1 MDQNNW
7 NQNDSQFEHDRT
19 SDAQRRAEHSYTNS
33 YTYHSASS
41 SESKKNGKAGRVAL
55 IAVAVLLGLVLC
67 FGAGVAGS
75 LALDHL
81 LYDAP
86 YKDMDRTPTQH
97 EQNPDLPKD
106 SDTVPDAPISTDTPA
121 QTDGTGEQSDVND
134 TQSSISGDDQQP
146 NPLPHMD
153 KSTTI
158 GEVGYAGSAG
168 NGAYTLLTEAID
180 AVNETVVEIFTET
193 LVNNGWL
200 GDFVQEG
207 AGSGVII
214 SKDGYIV
221 TNNHVISGAS
231 TITVRM
237 TDQTTYEARVVGTDE
252 ASDIAVLWIDT
263 EHDLSA
269 AQMGC
274 SADLIVG
281 ESVFAIGNPL
291 GSLGGTVTD
300 GIISATARDITID
313 GQPMTLLQTN
323 AAVNPG
329 NSGGGLFNMAGQ
341 LIGVVNA
348 KYSQDAVEGLGFA
361 IPIDTAY
368 EVICQLIE
376 YGYVRGV
383 VDAGL
388 DLYDITSSNILVA
401 LRYFGMSYSG
411 VYVLESAYSDQVK
424 YGDLLVS
431 IDGVAVTT
439 ADQAQAEINKHAVGD
454 TVTLTLLR
462 LTTQLKGGREVSV
475 ETEVTVELTLREYV
489 PEDVGIRFD
498 EQ

>member
-1 MDQNNW
+1 MNRNDWDQS
-7 NQNDSQFEHDRT
+7 NDRLENDRT
-19 SDAQRRAEHSYTNS
+19 TGAQQAQGRAEHSYTNS
-33 YTYHSASS
+33 YTYHSAPPVTP
-41 SESKKNGKAGRVAL
+41 ERRGKAGRIAL
-55 IAVAVLLGLVLC
+55 IAVVTLLALTLC
-67 FGAGVAGS
+67 FGAGAAGS
-75 LALDHL
+75 LLIDRLLDEAGAQ
-81 LYDAP
+81 YP
-86 YKDMDRTPTQH
+86 
-97 EQNPDLPKD
+97 
-106 SDTVPDAPISTDTPA
+106 SSSTVDPDASGDGQTPSSPSSPQSPLSDGETDANDQP
-121 QTDGTGEQSDVND
+121 GTLSGGEQSR
-134 TQSSISGDDQQP
+134 
-146 NPLPHMD
+146 NPLPNMG
-153 KSTTI
+153 KSASLGT
-158 GEVGYAGSAG
+158 VGYTGSAG
-168 NGAYTLLTEAID
+168 EDAYEYLTEAID

-200 GDFVQEG
+200 GNFVQEG

-214 SKDGYIV
+214 SGDGYIV
-221 TNNHVISGAS
+221 TNHHVISGAS
-231 TITVRM
+231 SITVRM
-237 TDQTTYEARVVGTDE
+237 TDQTTYEAHVVGTDE
-252 ASDIAVLWIDT
+252 ASDIAVLWIDAD
-263 EHDLSA
+263 EALPA

-281 ESVFAIGNPL
+281 EDVFAIGNPL

-329 NSGGGLFNMAGQ
+329 NSGGGLFNMAGR

-348 KYSQDAVEGLGFA
+348 KYSEDAVEGLGFA

-388 DLYDITSSNILVA
+388 DLYDVTSSNILVA

-411 VYVLESAYSDQVK
+411 VYVLESAYSDEVR
-424 YGDLLVS
+424 YGDLLLSV
-431 IDGVAVTT
+431 DGVEVTT
-439 ADQAQAEINKHAVGD
+439 ATQAQQEFNKHAIGD

-462 LTTQLKGGREVSV
+462 LTNELRGGREVSV
-475 ETEVTVELTLREYV
+475 ETKVTVELTLHEYV
-489 PEDVGIRFD
+489 PEDIGIRFD